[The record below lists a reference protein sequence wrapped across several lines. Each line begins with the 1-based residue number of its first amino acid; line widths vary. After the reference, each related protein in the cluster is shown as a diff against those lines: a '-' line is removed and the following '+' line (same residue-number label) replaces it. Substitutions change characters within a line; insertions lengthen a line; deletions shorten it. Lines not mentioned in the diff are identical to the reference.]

1 MKTRLI
7 ILEILLVIIPV
18 FSACVIV
25 RYELNEGKSLED
37 IFSILCMYLPASVG
51 YWVTK
56 NKIQSSNHPNPEK
69 PIRIWQYLMLGFY
82 VSCIIFFILLAQN
95 IVEKSV
101 KNIGF
106 LWLFWM
112 IIYGNFRSNIE
123 PFYNDLHGIFT
134 DDEDIQKQTKRFS
147 GKLLVLGGILSIIL
161 LLILPETLIVYVL
174 LTYIFS
180 FFIIPFVY
188 GKIIQRRKLV

>member
-1 MKTRLI
+1 MKAKSI
-7 ILEILLVIIPV
+7 ILEILLVIIPI

-25 RYELNEGKSLED
+25 RYELNKGKSLED
-37 IFSILCMYLPASVG
+37 ISSFLCMYLPASVG
-51 YWVTK
+51 YWITK

-82 VSCIIFFILLAQN
+82 VSCTIFFVVSTQSLI
-95 IVEKSV
+95 EKSL

-106 LWLFWM
+106 LWLIWM

-123 PFYNDLHGIFT
+123 PFYNDLHAIFT
-134 DDEDIQKQTKRFS
+134 DNENIQKQTKRFS
-147 GKLLVLGGILSIIL
+147 GKLLVFGGILSIIL
-161 LLILPETLIVYVL
+161 LLILPESLTGYIL

-180 FFIIPFVY
+180 FFIIPLVY